1 MELGIGKRIVEL
13 RRENNKTQ
21 EQLAL
26 YAGVS
31 VAAVSK
37 WETKQSYPDITLL
50 PKIADFFEVT
60 IDGLFGYTIA
70 DNKKKYR
77 QIIDSVWEPM
87 LNGDY
92 AAVLPVAFEALKK
105 YPNDFCLL
113 DITANMLSD
122 RAWASE
128 TKEQDF
134 KDAVHYYER
143 AIKCAETPHDKN
155 RAFWTKKEIARIYD
169 ALGDTD
175 TAIAKYEEINESGV
189 FEAEIAHL
197 MYKKGEKKEAKQ
209 LLQSKLWNIAFGFYA
224 VAGKLAQCYEDEG
237 NLEMALESQKL
248 HARFLSAF
256 THDTPN
262 YADEICCW
270 SYLDIAKYCK
280 KLERYDEMWENLGK
294 AVYHAARFDK
304 NPSYKGNAAK
314 FMEESNAVMSN
325 SSSLLPCYGMLKEI
339 KNNFGEFAE
348 DERYTAFCDDLESAK
363 KTKVEAGV
371 WTKQQK

>member
-134 KDAVHYYER
+134 KDAVHYY
-143 AIKCAETPHDKN
+143 
-155 RAFWTKKEIARIYD
+155 
-169 ALGDTD
+169 
-175 TAIAKYEEINESGV
+175 
-189 FEAEIAHL
+189 
-197 MYKKGEKKEAKQ
+197 
-209 LLQSKLWNIAFGFYA
+209 
-224 VAGKLAQCYEDEG
+224 
-237 NLEMALESQKL
+237 
-248 HARFLSAF
+248 
-256 THDTPN
+256 
-262 YADEICCW
+262 
-270 SYLDIAKYCK
+270 
-280 KLERYDEMWENLGK
+280 
-294 AVYHAARFDK
+294 
-304 NPSYKGNAAK
+304 
-314 FMEESNAVMSN
+314 
-325 SSSLLPCYGMLKEI
+325 
-339 KNNFGEFAE
+339 
-348 DERYTAFCDDLESAK
+348 
-363 KTKVEAGV
+363 
-371 WTKQQK
+371 